1 MELEQVRTRVAPAAL
16 AHERT
21 LPVLPELTD
30 LFPENGLVRGRVLSC
45 TGPAATSLALA
56 VSAAAMEAGSWM
68 AVVDVPTLGLDAAV
82 ELGVPLHRMVRV
94 ASGDWAS
101 TVAAALDGFDLVVT
115 TVPRG
120 LRRAATT
127 MLSSRI
133 RQRGAVVIALGTTGD
148 LACDGI
154 LRTEEPVWEG
164 LGVGHGRLY
173 RRHVAERS
181 GGRRA
186 PVERGVR
193 CSLPGVRGR
202 LQAGESGPGELRC
215 DESQVARLTL
225 VS

>member
-30 LFPENGLVRGRVLSC
+30 LFPEGGLVRGRVLSC

-56 VSAAAMEAGSWM
+56 VVAAAMETGSWM
-68 AVVDVPTLGLDAAV
+68 ALVDVPTLGLDAAV
-82 ELGVPLHRMVRV
+82 ELGVPLHRVVRV
-94 ASGDWAS
+94 TGGDWPS
-101 TVAAALDGFDLVVT
+101 TVAAAFDGFDLVVT
-115 TVPRG
+115 VVPRG

-133 RQRGAVVIALGTTGD
+133 RQRGAVMIAVGD
-148 LACDGI
+148 TAALACDGI

-164 LGVGHGRLY
+164 LGPGHGRLC
-173 RRHVAERS
+173 RRHVAVHS
-181 GGRRA
+181 GGRRI
-186 PVERGVR
+186 PHERIVR
-193 CSLPGVRGR
+193 YALPGVRGR
-202 LQAGESGPGELRC
+202 LQAGES
-215 DESQVARLTL
+215 SSARLTL